1 MVSFIE
7 QEKEEKS
14 LVKRNTFRIQLAFQ
28 LQKLFFPSL
37 LFLMEQK
44 KKTLISG

>member
-14 LVKRNTFRIQLAFQ
+14 LVKKKHIPHSACLSAA
-28 LQKLFFPSL
+28 KIVFFPSL

-44 KKTLISG
+44 KKTF